1 MTKVSDYQRTYN
13 KINLSMSIERTYTSY
28 FRNSIILF
36 SLGLTVLGLTK
47 QGEKE
52 KMILG
57 LSLILGGI
65 TLGYVAVKEY
75 YEKIN
80 LIKEEKYDIY
90 PKNVSNTIYI
100 VGTILIIFTVLFIIR
115 LINMNNQHN
124 IFKFYK
130 NP

>member
-13 KINLSMSIERTYTSY
+13 RINLSMSIERTYTSY

-52 KMILG
+52 KMVLG

-100 VGTILIIFTVLFIIR
+100 VGSILIIFTVLFIIR
-115 LINMNNQHN
+115 LVNMNNEHN
-124 IFKFYK
+124 LFKFY
-130 NP
+130 

>member
-47 QGEKE
+47 KGEKE
-52 KMILG
+52 KMVLG

-100 VGTILIIFTVLFIIR
+100 VGSILIIFTVLFIIR
-115 LINMNNQHN
+115 LMNMNNEHN
-124 IFKFYK
+124 LFKFY
-130 NP
+130 

>member
-124 IFKFYK
+124 IFKFY
-130 NP
+130 

>member
-47 QGEKE
+47 KGEKE
-52 KMILG
+52 KMVLG

-100 VGTILIIFTVLFIIR
+100 VGSILIIFTVLFIIS
-115 LINMNNQHN
+115 LMNMNNEHN
-124 IFKFYK
+124 LFKFY
-130 NP
+130 

>member
-1 MTKVSDYQRTYN
+1 MSKVNDYQRSYN
-13 KINLSMSIERTYTSY
+13 KINLSMSVERTYTSY

-124 IFKFYK
+124 IFKFY
-130 NP
+130 

>member
-13 KINLSMSIERTYTSY
+13 RINLSMSIERTYTSY

-47 QGEKE
+47 RGEKE
-52 KMILG
+52 KMVLG

-100 VGTILIIFTVLFIIR
+100 VGSILIIFTVLFIIR
-115 LINMNNQHN
+115 LVNMNNEHN
-124 IFKFYK
+124 LFKFY
-130 NP
+130 

>member
-13 KINLSMSIERTYTSY
+13 RINLSMSIERTYTSY

-47 QGEKE
+47 KGEKE
-52 KMILG
+52 KMVLG

-100 VGTILIIFTVLFIIR
+100 VGSILIIFTVLFIIR
-115 LINMNNQHN
+115 LMNMNNEHN
-124 IFKFYK
+124 LFKFY
-130 NP
+130 

>member
-13 KINLSMSIERTYTSY
+13 RINLSMSIERTYTSY

-47 QGEKE
+47 KGEKE
-52 KMILG
+52 KMVLG

-100 VGTILIIFTVLFIIR
+100 VGSILIIFTVLFIIR
-115 LINMNNQHN
+115 LVNMNNEHN
-124 IFKFYK
+124 LFKFY
-130 NP
+130 